1 MGVVSATQQM
11 TAEEFIAAPVPEHG
25 RPWNLIDGEVVVN
38 FPTLLHGQA
47 QDNLLLALKLWTR
60 SGSDRGRAGSPADIG
75 LDDRNVFAPD
85 VLWYAA
91 GRVPALEARPPYPM
105 PDLVAEVRSPSTWRF
120 DVGVKKAG
128 YEHHGLRELW
138 LVDTI
143 ALTVLVYRRS
153 RTDGAAFDVALE
165 LAEDE
170 QLTSSLLPGFA
181 LTVADIFCLP

>member
-38 FPTLLHGQA
+38 FPTLRHGQA
-47 QDNLLLALKLWTR
+47 QDNLVFALKAWTR

-91 GRVPALEARPPYPM
+91 GRVPAPDAPPPYPM
-105 PDLVAEVRSPSTWRF
+105 PDLAAEVRSPSTWRF

-170 QLTSSLLPGFA
+170 PLTSPLLPGFA